1 MLSKDFDFE
10 KSLEEL
16 ETIANNLDDENISVD
31 KSVELFE
38 KGVKLSRDCSQYLEN
53 VKQKIILLSEA
64 EKEDDNNG

>member
-64 EKEDDNNG
+64 EKEDNNG

>member
-31 KSVELFE
+31 KSIELFE

-64 EKEDDNNG
+64 EKEDNNG

>member
-1 MLSKDFDFE
+1 MLSKDFNFE

-64 EKEDDNNG
+64 EKEDDNG

>member
-64 EKEDDNNG
+64 EKEDDNG

>member
-1 MLSKDFDFE
+1 MLSKDFNFE

-16 ETIANNLDDENISVD
+16 ETIAKNLDDENISVD

-64 EKEDDNNG
+64 EKEDDNG